1 MTCPLITCLL
11 SYSPSQGRRP
21 VEGDEGH
28 EVCQTGDLT
37 EGGEGHEEVNSQI
50 CAGQMARGVL
60 GPIKGLGV
68 SAAISNA
75 RAREK
80 GKCIAFSSVIIMT

>member
-1 MTCPLITCLL
+1 MRADSRTYLPNYLFAVSLIVDLPINPLLL
-11 SYSPSQGRRP
+11 SYPPSQGRRP

-50 CAGQMARGVL
+50 CEGSGGIRGDF
-60 GPIKGLGV
+60 
-68 SAAISNA
+68 
-75 RAREK
+75 
-80 GKCIAFSSVIIMT
+80 KC